1 MYLDSAATS
10 WPKPR
15 SVYKEML
22 KSIKKYGANPGRSGH
37 KMSIKASEK
46 IYECRENLCKL
57 FNISNTTCISFTLN
71 TTEALNMGIKGV
83 LSPGDHV
90 IITSME
96 HNSVLR
102 PLKKLEKAGVSLS
115 IVNADKNGTL
125 NVNDINKSISEKT
138 KLIVTTHAS
147 NVIGSIMPIIEI
159 GNIAKKHGLIY
170 MVDAAQTAGLF
181 PIDVNDMN
189 IDMLAFPGHKGLLGP
204 QGVGGIY
211 AREGLLLD
219 TIKEGGTG
227 SLSESQYQPD
237 ILPDR
242 YESGTL
248 NTPGIVGLNEG
259 VKYILKSG
267 VSQINYHEKL
277 LTKYMIEGLSCIKN
291 VIIYGSM
298 NLEQRVGVIS
308 INVLGK
314 DCIEVCTELDETY
327 NIAARGGLHCSYL
340 THKTMDT
347 LKSGTIRFSIGCF
360 NTKKDIERALK
371 AINTIAKS

>member
-1 MYLDSAATS
+1 VYLDSAATS

>member
-1 MYLDSAATS
+1 
-10 WPKPR
+10 
-15 SVYKEML
+15 ML